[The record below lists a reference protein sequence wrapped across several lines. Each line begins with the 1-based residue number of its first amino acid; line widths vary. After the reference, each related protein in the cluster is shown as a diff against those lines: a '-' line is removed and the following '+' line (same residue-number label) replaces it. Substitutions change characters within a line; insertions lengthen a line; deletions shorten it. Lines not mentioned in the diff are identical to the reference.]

1 MLLANAR
8 DEHRNRDVRLY
19 LMPGEFDTV
28 GVTDGTDAWVAPV
41 IADPFSVN
49 IIQIMKDVR
58 DGKIIKPNEV
68 PRKRHRIIAQLS
80 DNYNN
85 TKPGYMA
92 HPGAQADR
100 RRSRSTMVDSASD
113 CGTVLLPLRNEGQDS
128 LRPVELP

>member
-68 PRKRHRIIAQLS
+68 PRKRHRIIISAEVS
-80 DNYNN
+80 SRRVIMN
-85 TKPGYMA
+85 
-92 HPGAQADR
+92 HPDAPTR
-100 RRSRSTMVDSASD
+100 RRIINV
-113 CGTVLLPLRNEGQDS
+113 
-128 LRPVELP
+128 

>member
-49 IIQIMKDVR
+49 IARLMQDVR
-58 DGKIIKPNEV
+58 EGKIIRPNEAS
-68 PRKRHRIIAQLS
+68 RKRHRIIISQEVTPRRVMMNLEA
-80 DNYNN
+80 
-85 TKPGYMA
+85 TTPA
-92 HPGAQADR
+92 VPTR
-100 RRSRSTMVDSASD
+100 RRIINV
-113 CGTVLLPLRNEGQDS
+113 
-128 LRPVELP
+128 